1 MYSSFLAG
9 SLPLSFSLTQRQL
22 RLISTLGT
30 GVLVGTALI
39 VIIPEGIETLYS
51 STSISHIS
59 EPGQPPEPV
68 VDTTIKGGLAALGL
82 HGHPQP
88 DFERRD
94 ARFEDAGLSPSPISV
109 VSGSIRAR
117 AEDEHA
123 HEQSPHAWIGLSL
136 ITGFI
141 LMYLIDTL
149 PSLGPTPSLPPQH
162 ISLHNL
168 GTPEPRSP
176 VTCSQSS
183 STTIGLV
190 IHAVADGIA
199 LGASTATPTTKTS
212 LGLVVFMA
220 IMLHKAP
227 AAFGLTAVLLKQ
239 GLSKRSARAHLAVFS
254 LAAPAGAI
262 GTWILVNLLGRAG
275 MGSGDSSNGVWR
287 TGIVLI
293 FSGGTFL

>member
-1 MYSSFLAG
+1 M
-9 SLPLSFSLTQRQL
+9 PHT
-22 RLISTLGT
+22 
-30 GVLVGTALI
+30 
-39 VIIPEGIETLYS
+39 PEAA
-51 STSISHIS
+51 
-59 EPGQPPEPV
+59 PEPV
-68 VDTTIKGGLAALGL
+68 IDTTVKGGLAAVGL
-82 HGHPQP
+82 HGHPQGEAQRREVLSILE
-88 DFERRD
+88 DTSSLDMRRD
-94 ARFEDAGLSPSPISV
+94 LAPSHISV
-109 VSGSIRAR
+109 VSRSLDSR
-117 AEDEHA
+117 AENDEHM
-123 HEQSPHAWIGLSL
+123 ESPHAWIGLSL

-176 VTCSQSS
+176 TTPSQSN

-199 LGASTATPTTKTS
+199 LGASTATPTTKAS
-212 LGLVVFMA
+212 LGLVVFVA

-239 GLSKRSARAHLAVFS
+239 GLSKRSVRAHLALFS

-262 GTWILVNLLGRAG
+262 GTWILVNLIGRAG
-275 MGSGDSSNGVWR
+275 MASSDSSGGVWW
-287 TGIVLI
+287 TGVVLI